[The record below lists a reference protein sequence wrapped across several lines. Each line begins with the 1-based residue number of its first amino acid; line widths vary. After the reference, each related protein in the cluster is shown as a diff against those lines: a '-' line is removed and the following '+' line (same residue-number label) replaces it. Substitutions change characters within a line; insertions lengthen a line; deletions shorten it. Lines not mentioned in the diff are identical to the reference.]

1 MYQAQKV
8 SGISVLEVMIYH
20 VPSPESER
28 YLCVRGNDLPITS
41 NTQIPLTFWAWYM
54 VNHYL
59 QHTNTAHFLG
69 LVHGKSLPRND
80 LPCTK
85 LRK

>member
-8 SGISVLEVMIYH
+8 SGICVLEVMIYHVPSPESERYLCVFEVMIYH

-28 YLCVRGNDLPITS
+28 YLCVRGNDL
-41 NTQIPLTFWAWYM
+41 LTFWAWYM

-59 QHTNTAHFLG
+59 
-69 LVHGKSLPRND
+69 
-80 LPCTK
+80 
-85 LRK
+85 